1 MVLDDIDQK
10 QALDDVFWMALFNLS
25 ISQGGGNDTERL
37 YGILLPFMTG
47 KNLEES
53 MVDAHDAHD
62 ASGSHA
68 KGTKEGTKGGMKG
81 GMKGGSSKIGKKVAG
96 GGATDGTTK
105 SLYIIFSVWR
115 EIIYTL
121 RNEMLHTLR
130 PDT

>member
-81 GMKGGSSKIGKKVAG
+81 GSSKIGKKVED

-115 EIIYTL
+115 EICTL
-121 RNEMLHTLR
+121 RNETLHTLR
-130 PDT
+130 PDTVTP